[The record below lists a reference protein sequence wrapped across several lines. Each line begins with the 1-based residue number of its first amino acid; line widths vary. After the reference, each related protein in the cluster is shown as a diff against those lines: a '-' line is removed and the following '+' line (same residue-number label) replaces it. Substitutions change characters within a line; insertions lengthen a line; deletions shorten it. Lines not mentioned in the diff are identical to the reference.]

1 MQRADVSQSTV
12 ATVRPPRRA
21 GWLTPA
27 AFAAVLVAYN
37 NLLFGLPGYGFAF
50 PPAWVF
56 YPRAVLLPLA
66 AVIWAVRF
74 QGLTLPDLGLTG
86 RNLGRGAAIGL
97 AAAVAI
103 TVPAVLYFLFPIG
116 VSGGEIEYENF
127 ANDSVGEFAFWAAVR
142 YPVHAAVFEE
152 VLFRGVLLALAL
164 RSFGATGG
172 IVFSAA
178 AFAAWHVAVD
188 YDTMADS
195 NVADNAAFF
204 AFAQAGALIALFVG
218 GLAFAV
224 MRRRTGSLAGPI
236 VFHWLAVV
244 AMNATLF
251 AQSR

>member
-1 MQRADVSQSTV
+1 MQRAVVSERTT
-12 ATVRPPRRA
+12 AAARP
-21 GWLTPA
+21 WLAPA

-37 NLLFGLPGYGFAF
+37 NLLFGLPGELAF
-50 PPAWVF
+50 PPDWVF
-56 YPRAVLLPLA
+56 FPRALLLALA
-66 AVIWAVRF
+66 AVMWAVRF
-74 QGLTLPDLGLTG
+74 QGLSPSDLGLTT
-86 RNLGRGAAIGL
+86 RNLRSGAAIGL

-103 TVPAVLYFLFPIG
+103 AVPATLYFLFPVG
-116 VSGGEIEYENF
+116 VSGGSIDYENF

-142 YPVHAAVFEE
+142 YPVQAALFEE
-152 VLFRGVLLALAL
+152 VLFRGVLLALSL
-164 RSFGATGG
+164 RAFGTARG

-204 AFAQAGALIALFVG
+204 AFAQAGALVALFVG
-218 GLAFAV
+218 GLAFAL

>member
-1 MQRADVSQSTV
+1 MQRAIVSGRT
-12 ATVRPPRRA
+12 AAAARP
-21 GWLTPA
+21 WLAPV
-27 AFAAVLVAYN
+27 AFAAILVAYN
-37 NLLFGLPGYGFAF
+37 NLLFVLPGELAF
-50 PPAWVF
+50 PPDWVF

-74 QGLTLPDLGLTG
+74 QGLSPSELGLTM
-86 RNLGRGAAIGL
+86 RKLRAGAAIGL
-97 AAAVAI
+97 AAAAAI
-103 TVPAVLYFLFPIG
+103 TVPAVLYFLHPIG
-116 VSGGEIEYENF
+116 VSGGSIDYENF
-127 ANDSVGEFAFWAAVR
+127 ADDSVGKFIFWSAVR

-152 VLFRGVLLALAL
+152 VLFRGVLLALSLRAL
-164 RSFGATGG
+164 GMTRG

-178 AFAAWHVAVD
+178 VFAAWHVAVD

-195 NVADNAAFF
+195 NVDDNAAFF
-204 AFAQAGALIALFVG
+204 AFAQAGALVALFVG

>member
-1 MQRADVSQSTV
+1 MQRAAASESSV
-12 ATVRPPRRA
+12 ATVRP
-21 GWLTPA
+21 WLAPV

-37 NLLFGLPGYGFAF
+37 NLLFGLPEDGLAF
-50 PPAWVF
+50 PPDWLLF
-56 YPRAVLLPLA
+56 PRAVLLPLA
-66 AVIWAVRF
+66 AVAWAVRW
-74 QGLTLPDLGLTG
+74 QGFSLIDLGLTG
-86 RNLGRGAAIGL
+86 RNVGRGAAIGL

-103 TVPAVLYFLFPIG
+103 AVPAALYFLFPIG

-127 ANDSVGEFAFWAAVR
+127 ANDSAGEF
-142 YPVHAAVFEE
+142 
-152 VLFRGVLLALAL
+152 
-164 RSFGATGG
+164 
-172 IVFSAA
+172 VFSAA

-204 AFAQAGALIALFVG
+204 ALAQAGALVALFVG

-224 MRRRTGSLAGPI
+224 IRRRTGSLAGPI

>member
-1 MQRADVSQSTV
+1 MQRAVVSER
-12 ATVRPPRRA
+12 ATAAGRP
-21 GWLTPA
+21 WLPPV
-27 AFAAVLVAYN
+27 AFAAILIAYN
-37 NLLFGLPGYGFAF
+37 NLLFGLPGDLAF
-50 PPAWVF
+50 PPDWVF

-74 QGLTLPDLGLTG
+74 QGLSLPGLGLTA
-86 RNLGRGAAIGL
+86 RNLRIGAAIGL

-103 TVPAVLYFLFPIG
+103 SVPAALYFLYPVG
-116 VSGGEIEYENF
+116 VSGGSIDYENF
-127 ANDSVGEFAFWAAVR
+127 ANDSVSEFVFWAVVR
-142 YPVHAAVFEE
+142 YPIHAAVFEE
-152 VLFRGVLLALAL
+152 VLFRGVLLALSL
-164 RSFGATGG
+164 RAFGTTRG

-195 NVADNAAFF
+195 NVADSAAFF
-204 AFAQAGALIALFVG
+204 AFAQAGALVALFAG

-224 MRRRTGSLAGPI
+224 IRRRTGSLAGPI

>member
-1 MQRADVSQSTV
+1 MQRAIVSGRT
-12 ATVRPPRRA
+12 AAAARP
-21 GWLTPA
+21 WLAPV
-27 AFAAVLVAYN
+27 AFAAILVAYN
-37 NLLFGLPGYGFAF
+37 NLLFALPGELAF
-50 PPAWVF
+50 PPDWVF

-74 QGLTLPDLGLTG
+74 QGLSPSELGLTT
-86 RNLGRGAAIGL
+86 RNLRAGAAIGL

-103 TVPAVLYFLFPIG
+103 SVPAALYFLYPIG
-116 VSGGEIEYENF
+116 VSGGSIDYENF
-127 ANDSVGEFAFWAAVR
+127 ADDSVGKFIFWSAVR

-164 RSFGATGG
+164 RSFGVTGG

-195 NVADNAAFF
+195 NVADNAAFL
-204 AFAQAGALIALFVG
+204 AFAQAGALVALFAG

-251 AQSR
+251 VQSR